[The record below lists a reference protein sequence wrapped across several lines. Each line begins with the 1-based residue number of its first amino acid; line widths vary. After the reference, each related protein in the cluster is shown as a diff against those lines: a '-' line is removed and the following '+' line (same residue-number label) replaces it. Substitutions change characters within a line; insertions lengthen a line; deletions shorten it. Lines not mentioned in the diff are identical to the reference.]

1 MTIADRLTHLMRWRG
16 VKSQTRLARLCGVS
30 QSCIHKILSRGDDYA
45 VQCRT
50 ITKLARGLRTS
61 VSWLLDGE
69 EGSEQRFS
77 RELCK
82 KTSSGDID
90 SLEIQAL
97 LEQLPH
103 PVRKSLVVLL
113 QHLAAQH
120 TAQSLHSSDR

>member
-1 MTIADRLTHLMRWRG
+1 MTIADRLNHLMRWRG
-16 VKSQTRLARLCGVS
+16 IKSQSRLARLCGVS

-50 ITKLARGLRTS
+50 VTKLARGLHTS

-69 EGSEQRFS
+69 EGPQPHFG

-82 KTSSGDID
+82 RTPPGDID

-97 LEQLPH
+97 VEQLPH

-120 TAQSLHSSDR
+120 AAQTVHSPER